1 MAELMQRGI
10 SKDIANEVLD
20 EYFSQNDE
28 EYICK
33 KAYEKFYKH
42 GKRDEKLLAAMVNA
56 GFPYKMAKEIMN
68 YELGIKS
75 AKITL

>member
-1 MAELMQRGI
+1 MAELLQRGI

-33 KAYEKFYKH
+33 KAYENFINTENVMK
-42 GKRDEKLLAAMVNA
+42 
-56 GFPYKMAKEIMN
+56 N
-68 YELGIKS
+68 YLR
-75 AKITL
+75 LW